1 MTSYLR
7 SNKYHVN
14 MEGIMPRK
22 TKNLSIKTGLS
33 RSTFKYAKDN
43 DTENRIIPFVRS
55 SKRKTIEEL

>member
-1 MTSYLR
+1 
-7 SNKYHVN
+7 